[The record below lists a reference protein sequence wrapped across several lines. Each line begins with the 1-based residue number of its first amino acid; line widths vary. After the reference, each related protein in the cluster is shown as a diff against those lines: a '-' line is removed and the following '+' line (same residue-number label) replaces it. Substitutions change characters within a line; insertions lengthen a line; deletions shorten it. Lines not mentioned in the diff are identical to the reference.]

1 MATGEGIK
9 LETVVNPIK
18 FAAIVRSTKPLQE
31 KQPITQFDMSEKKL
45 PLTQFMSGKKEK
57 KGF

>member
-45 PLTQFMSGKKEK
+45 PLTQFK
-57 KGF
+57 